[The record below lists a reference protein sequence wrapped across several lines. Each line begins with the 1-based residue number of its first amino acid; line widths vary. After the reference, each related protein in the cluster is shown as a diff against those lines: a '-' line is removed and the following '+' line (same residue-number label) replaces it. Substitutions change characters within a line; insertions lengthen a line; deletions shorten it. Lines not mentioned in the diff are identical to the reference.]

1 MLCADVSEEVNE
13 AGRATTL
20 VSVEL
25 HGVQSYCFPLFGFLI
40 CITRLLLLSCFSRV
54 RLCATP

>member
-40 CITRLLLLSCFSRV
+40 CITRVHSHIWRRNPRSYSFL
-54 RLCATP
+54 